1 MFMSLLLSLVMATSS
16 LKSPQESGAAP
27 APSPHS
33 LAPDPIP
40 HPAIAPM
47 DRVRALRHTS
57 WGRRV
62 VQLFGFAAAR
72 ASEERIGQVA
82 ASLTFTTV
90 LSLVPLFAVVLALFT
105 AFPLFEEFRTAL
117 EQYLVTSL
125 MPVAIAE
132 SIMGYLNQ
140 FASAASRLTAIGGIF
155 LVITSVSL
163 MLTIDKALNEIW
175 HVRKARPLP
184 QRILVYWAALTLGP
198 VLLGAS
204 LWISGFLARESLGLV
219 GDVSPAIG
227 VLLSFLPLVLTGV
240 GFAALFVVVPNRQIP
255 WGDALTGGFTAAAV
269 LELMKAAFAYYV
281 TRFPT
286 YTMLYGAFAT
296 LPIFLL
302 WVYLSWLVTLFGAAL
317 AASLPMIRIGRWD
330 RTPRAGAA
338 FIDAVRVLKALTSE
352 RGSIPPGLSTA
363 VLGTRLR
370 LNHDELVMVLDTLQ
384 GIGYVARLGEGNKER
399 WALVC
404 DPSQA
409 ALGPLIDALL
419 LDRGQPTIREE
430 PELLAAAGLAWQAD
444 GVVCLAEL
452 LDGHPDGNDAVAST
466 DPAAKVAEEIAAEAA
481 NEPGGM
487 SGAVSGAALAA
498 GAAAVI
504 LRV

>member
-1 MFMSLLLSLVMATSS
+1 MSPTIKPMA
-16 LKSPQESGAAP
+16 
-27 APSPHS
+27 
-33 LAPDPIP
+33 
-40 HPAIAPM
+40 
-47 DRVRALRHTS
+47 RVRALRNTS

-62 VQLFGFAAAR
+62 VQLLGFAAAR
-72 ASEERIGQVA
+72 ASEERIAQVA

-105 AFPLFEEFRTAL
+105 AFPLFEQFRSAL

-125 MPVAIAE
+125 MPPAIAE
-132 SIMGYLNQ
+132 SIMSYLNQ
-140 FASAASRLTAIGGIF
+140 FAQAASRLTAIGGIF

-175 HVRKARPLP
+175 HVRKARPLS

-219 GDVSPAIG
+219 GDVSPMIG

-255 WGDALTGGFTAAAV
+255 WRDALTGGFTAAAV
-269 LELMKAAFAYYV
+269 LEVMKAGFAYYV

-302 WVYLSWLVTLFGAAL
+302 WVYLSWLVTLFGATL

-330 RTPRAGAA
+330 RSPRAGSA
-338 FIDAVRVLKALTSE
+338 FIDAMRVLKALSTE
-352 RGSIPPGLSTA
+352 RGSIPPGLATT

-370 LNHDELVMVLDTLQ
+370 LNHDELVTVLDRLQ
-384 GIGYVARLGEGNKER
+384 GIGYVARLGEGHKER

-404 DPSQA
+404 DPEQA

-419 LDRGQPTIREE
+419 IDRGQATVRED
-430 PELLAAAGLAWQAD
+430 PQLLAAAAMAWQGD
-444 GVVCLAEL
+444 GTVCLSML
-452 LDGHPDGNDAVAST
+452 LDKDVDASDADKPGDS
-466 DPAAKVAEEIAAEAA
+466 AAKAAEEAEAEA
-481 NEPGGM
+481 VNAPGAMDTG
-487 SGAVSGAALAA
+487 VSGAAIVA

-504 LRV
+504 LRG

>member
-1 MFMSLLLSLVMATSS
+1 
-16 LKSPQESGAAP
+16 
-27 APSPHS
+27 
-33 LAPDPIP
+33 
-40 HPAIAPM
+40 M
-47 DRVRALRHTS
+47 DRVRALRNTS

-72 ASEERIGQVA
+72 ASEERIAQVA

-105 AFPLFEEFRTAL
+105 AFPLFEQFRTAL

-140 FASAASRLTAIGGIF
+140 FALAASRLTAIGGIF

-175 HVRKARPLP
+175 HVRKARPLS

-219 GDVSPAIG
+219 GDVSPMIG

-296 LPIFLL
+296 LPIFLI
-302 WVYLSWLVTLFGAAL
+302 WVYLSWLVTLFGATL

-330 RTPRAGAA
+330 RAPRAGSA
-338 FIDAVRVLKALTSE
+338 FIDALRVLKALSTE
-352 RGSIPPGLSTA
+352 RGSIPPGLSTT

-404 DPSQA
+404 DPEQA

-419 LDRGQPTIREE
+419 IDRGQATVRED
-430 PELLAAAGLAWQAD
+430 PQLLAAAALAWQTQGA
-444 GVVCLAEL
+444 VYLAQV
-452 LDGHPDGNDAVAST
+452 LDGHVERHLGEHPT
-466 DPAAKVAEEIAAEAA
+466 DPTAMAAEEAAADEA
-481 NEPGGM
+481 NEPGAM
-487 SGAVSGAALAA
+487 SAAVSGAALAA
-498 GAAAVI
+498 GAVAVI
-504 LRV
+504 LRA

>member
-1 MFMSLLLSLVMATSS
+1 
-16 LKSPQESGAAP
+16 
-27 APSPHS
+27 
-33 LAPDPIP
+33 
-40 HPAIAPM
+40 M
-47 DRVRALRHTS
+47 DRVRALRDTS

-62 VQLFGFAAAR
+62 VQLLGFAAAR
-72 ASEERIGQVA
+72 ASEERIAQVA

-175 HVRKARPLP
+175 HVRKARPLS

-240 GFAALFVVVPNRQIP
+240 GFAALFVVVPNRQVP
-255 WGDALTGGFTAAAV
+255 WRDALTGGFTAAAV
-269 LELMKAAFAYYV
+269 LELMKAGFAYYV

-384 GIGYVARLGEGNKER
+384 SIGYVARLGEGNKER
-399 WALVC
+399 WAMVC
-404 DPSQA
+404 DPHQA

-419 LDRGQPTIREE
+419 LDRSQPTVREE
-430 PELLAAAGLAWQAD
+430 PDLLAAAALAWQAD
-444 GVVCLAEL
+444 GVVCLADL
-452 LDGHPDGNDAVAST
+452 LDRHSEPGAASAST
-466 DPAAKVAEEIAAEAA
+466 DPAVKAAEESAAEAA
-481 NEPGGM
+481 SEPGAM
-487 SGAVSGAALAA
+487 SDAVSGAALAA

>member
-1 MFMSLLLSLVMATSS
+1 MA
-16 LKSPQESGAAP
+16 
-27 APSPHS
+27 
-33 LAPDPIP
+33 
-40 HPAIAPM
+40 
-47 DRVRALRHTS
+47 RVRALRHTS

-62 VQLFGFAAAR
+62 VQLLGFAAAR
-72 ASEERIGQVA
+72 ASEERIAQVA

-105 AFPLFEEFRTAL
+105 AFPLFEQFRTAL

-125 MPVAIAE
+125 MPPAIAE

-175 HVRKARPLP
+175 HVHKARPFS

-219 GDVSPAIG
+219 GDVSPVIG
-227 VLLSFLPLVLTGV
+227 VLLSFLPLVLTGF

-269 LELMKAAFAYYV
+269 LELMKAGFAFYV

-302 WVYLSWLVTLFGAAL
+302 WVYLSWLVTLFGATL

-330 RTPRAGAA
+330 RSPRAGSA
-338 FIDAVRVLKALTSE
+338 FIDAMRILKALSTE
-352 RGSIPPGLSTA
+352 RGSVPPGLATT

-370 LNHDELVMVLDTLQ
+370 LNHDELVVVLDTLQ
-384 GIGYVARLGEGNKER
+384 SIGYVARLGEGHKER

-404 DPSQA
+404 DPQQA

-419 LDRGQPTIREE
+419 IDRGQPTVRED
-430 PELLAAAGLAWQAD
+430 PRLLAAAALAWQAD
-444 GVVCLAEL
+444 GTVCLAEL
-452 LDGHPDGNDAVAST
+452 LDGDVDDNVAALR
-466 DPAAKVAEEIAAEAA
+466 DPAMRAAEEAEADSVNTPDA
-481 NEPGGM
+481 MAAG
-487 SGAVSGAALAA
+487 VSGGALAA

-504 LRV
+504 LRG